1 MAAAQTKLKALEQQL
16 GDTELYNA
24 ENKTQL
30 KQILADQAK
39 LKSGLEE
46 SEMYWLEA
54 QEELEIKQK
63 EFEIESLG

>member
-1 MAAAQTKLKALEQQL
+1 
-16 GDTELYNA
+16 
-24 ENKTQL
+24 
-30 KQILADQAK
+30 